1 MTNGGGGKPNCEYAN
16 PLRNRNSG
24 SELGQAANFYN
35 DAPKLDMGA

>member
-1 MTNGGGGKPNCEYAN
+1 MDGGGDKPNCECAN

-24 SELGQAANFYN
+24 SELGQVTNFYN

>member
-1 MTNGGGGKPNCEYAN
+1 MDGGGDKPNFECAN

-24 SELGQAANFYN
+24 SELGQVTNFYN